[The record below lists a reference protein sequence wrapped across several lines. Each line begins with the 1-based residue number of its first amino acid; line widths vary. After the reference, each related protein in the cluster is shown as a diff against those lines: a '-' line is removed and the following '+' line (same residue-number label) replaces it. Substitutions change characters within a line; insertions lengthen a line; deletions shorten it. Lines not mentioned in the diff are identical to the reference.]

1 VKILVDENLSPALA
15 KALSALFVGAHT
27 VVHLRDRFQPG
38 VSDLEWIGTLS
49 TEGRWAVI
57 SGDRR
62 ITRNHA
68 EYHAFRNS
76 RLVGFFLSRGLQKA
90 RVTKQM
96 ERLLALWDRIEQQ
109 MEIVHGGAMF
119 ELPIKSSRLKQ
130 LRL

>member
-1 VKILVDENLSPALA
+1 MKILVDENLSPALA
-15 KALSALFVGAHT
+15 KALNALFVGTHT

-38 VSDLEWIGTLS
+38 VSDLEWIEALS
-49 TEGRWAVI
+49 TEGRWAII

-90 RVTKQM
+90 RVIKQM

-119 ELPIKSSRLKQ
+119 ELPMKSSRLEQ